1 MDNWR
6 LGTMGFS
13 YAEWAGV
20 FYPRELKPG
29 DYLAYYAK
37 HFDAVELDTTFYAVP
52 PADRVRRWAD
62 VTPDDF
68 RFSVKTPRAIT
79 HDQSL
84 EKGLQPMLQFIDVM
98 RALGKKLAVVLLQ
111 FPPSFTIREMGKLD
125 RFLSDMPADLQLAAE
140 FRHLSWDVEPT
151 ADLLRKHGV
160 AWVSVDHVGHKSQI
174 RATTDFLY
182 LRWLGERGRFPDKNH
197 EQVDMSDRL
206 RWWKSQIDES
216 VAGRSIQTVWGFFN
230 DDYAGHAV
238 ATCNRFKAIVGLP
251 VNRPELIAGQ
261 GVLFGE

>member
-13 YAEWAGV
+13 YAEWADL

-52 PADRVRRWAD
+52 PVDRVRRWAD

-68 RFSVKTPRAIT
+68 RFSVKTPRAVT

-84 EKGLQPMLQFIDVM
+84 EKGVQSMLQFIDVM
-98 RALGKKLAVVLLQ
+98 RALGRKLGVVLLQ

-125 RFLSDMPADLQLAAE
+125 RFLEHLQ
-140 FRHLSWDVEPT
+140 FNC
-151 ADLLRKHGV
+151 
-160 AWVSVDHVGHKSQI
+160 SV
-174 RATTDFLY
+174 
-182 LRWLGERGRFPDKNH
+182 
-197 EQVDMSDRL
+197 
-206 RWWKSQIDES
+206 
-216 VAGRSIQTVWGFFN
+216 
-230 DDYAGHAV
+230 
-238 ATCNRFKAIVGLP
+238 
-251 VNRPELIAGQ
+251 
-261 GVLFGE
+261 